1 MHCERASF
9 TIISIPL
16 ILLAATVA
24 ISGVVSEDVY
34 ARDYGRYSSDTT
46 SQAAA
51 VDNSCLNP
59 ILDSNTIDNVVGVGN
74 CGSTISQ
81 QDESGSASSPITHQ
95 TADPTLELQRSATTT
110 QPPGVVDPQG
120 DCEACFQPLVDQ
132 EVIGG
137 FLDELASLDQN
148 FANTN
153 TIEEVCMV
161 LLGQN
166 MNQLQ
171 TSINNIEGAL
181 DTLNIDAETRNGIIS
196 CLNNIFGISP

>member
-34 ARDYGRYSSDTT
+34 ARDYGRYSSDPT

-51 VDNSCLNP
+51 VDNTCLNP

-110 QPPGVVDPQG
+110 QQPGVGDPQG

-148 FANTN
+148 FANAN